1 MKSPIPARVVGVLP
15 IVVALASSCCDAPT
29 APVRNCELA
38 SVGPTIAMTP
48 PSVNALLPLIVDA
61 QTRLVPS
68 LGAAA
73 SGISA
78 ELDAL
83 ERALLASNA
92 VSRCESF
99 NAVAGT
105 LTTAST
111 AVAPAALPD
120 LEAVRLVLRLI
131 HLRLVTG

>member
-1 MKSPIPARVVGVLP
+1 MRSPIPARVVGVLP
-15 IVVALASSCCDAPT
+15 IVVALAASCCDAPT
-29 APVRNCELA
+29 APVRSCTLS

-68 LGAAA
+68 LAGAAPML
-73 SGISA
+73 SA

-83 ERALLASNA
+83 EQALTAQGS

-99 NAVAGT
+99 NTVAST
-105 LTTAST
+105 LTIAST
-111 AVAPAALPD
+111 AVPPAALPD